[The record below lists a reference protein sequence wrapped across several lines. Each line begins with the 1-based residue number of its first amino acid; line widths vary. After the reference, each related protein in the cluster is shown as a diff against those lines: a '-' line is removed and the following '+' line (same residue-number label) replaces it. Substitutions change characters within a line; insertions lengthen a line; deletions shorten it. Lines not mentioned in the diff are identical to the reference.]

1 MSGSLSAH
9 LGAFLSAQEIPSHKA
24 LYIIATLII
33 GGLFIA
39 LLTQVPKRFRKPLI
53 IGGTFI
59 AGLYFSLEFLL
70 PPKGTAQAA
79 LASNSAWGHVVK
91 ALFGWFLRPLAAD
104 KRLAADENWLSLY
117 LENVNTIWQVIGAF
131 TFALGLWNLIHL
143 HFRNVIHT
151 TGNAFASAFFFL
163 GLAFMVFAGYVKQVS
178 GIDGL
183 FDFATQG
190 LFFQLDAAMFSLI
203 AFFIISAAY
212 RAFRIRSFEASI
224 MMTAALLVMLSQIP
238 VGAWLTSW
246 LPDHGWV
253 ANLRLERL
261 GQWILRQPNAA
272 AQRGINFGLAVGMLA
287 TGLRIWLSLE
297 RGSYFEREV

>member
-1 MSGSLSAH
+1 MSTGLALP
-9 LGAFLSAQEIPSHKA
+9 LGAFFQAQPNHKLNA
-24 LYIIATLII
+24 LYIAGCLFA

-39 LLTQVPKRFRKPLI
+39 LLTQTPKRFRKPLI
-53 IGGTFI
+53 VSATFI

-70 PPKGTAQAA
+70 PPKATAETV
-79 LASNSAWGHVVK
+79 LASHSPWNRTMS
-91 ALFGWFLRPLAAD
+91 ALFGWFLRPLASNS
-104 KRLAADENWLSLY
+104 RLAPDENWLSLY
-117 LENVNTIWQVIGAF
+117 LENVNTVWQVIGAF

-143 HFRNVIHT
+143 HFRNVVHVT
-151 TGNAFASAFFFL
+151 KGAFASSFFFL
-163 GLAFMVFAGYVKQVS
+163 GLAFMIFAGYLKQFS
-178 GIDGL
+178 GIPDL
-183 FDFATQG
+183 FAFATSG

-224 MMTAALLVMLSQIP
+224 MMAAALLVMLSQIP

-246 LPDHGWV
+246 LPDHGLLS
-253 ANLRLERL
+253 NLRIERV
-261 GQWILRQPNAA
+261 GQWVLRQPNAA

-297 RGSYFEREV
+297 RGSYFERDV